1 VEGQPTPPPEKRGTP
16 WTLIG
21 LGILGLYALLLVIK
35 NDEKVK
41 IHFLFFTTTIRLL
54 VLIILCIAI
63 GFVAGLLF
71 DNWRE
76 KRKRASAA

>member
-1 VEGQPTPPPEKRGTP
+1 MEGQPTPTPEKRGTP

-54 VLIILCIAI
+54 VLIILCIAL

-76 KRKRASAA
+76 KRKRSAA